1 MSNKFLYNIFW
12 NKTLS
17 WWNYVKQL
25 SIVAII
31 SLFLPTIISFLS
43 FNSIWYSE
51 ILIIFL
57 LQVYILVPRIND
69 INQQPIYAI
78 MILLIIHGILWY
90 FHLSIIS
97 RGLLLLLSFIPSSK
111 DSYFKS
117 YAVDIQNTIPQNP
130 WIQDDINNKVAIT
143 EKKWNSSE
151 LLKTFLLWLSTW
163 IWLSLL
169 SATIWFYI
177 FYKIFWINLW
187 WVITIISTFSSIWY
201 WFNICK
207 KGLIT
212 YTNEI
217 QIDAKKITSSL
228 FWYIFASFFIEIIL
242 ILWFILSFWQREWY
256 MIALICF
263 WILFLIG
270 IIHISMIW
278 YRLWVYFIPLL
289 KSNDPSFIDN
299 APFFIKYKLK
309 TIENPK
315 DTIFNHIYIPA
326 IIFITLL
333 ILAILAINWVFW

>member
-78 MILLIIHGILWY
+78 ILLLIIHGILWY

-117 YAVDIQNTIPQNP
+117 YAVDMQNTIAQNP
-130 WIQDDINNKVAIT
+130 WIWNNINNEVEIT

-212 YTNEI
+212 YTNEL

-228 FWYIFASFFIEIIL
+228 FWHIFASFFIEIIL

-278 YRLWVYFIPLL
+278 YRLWIYFIPLL

-309 TIENPK
+309 TIETPK